1 VRLATF
7 NILHGL
13 SPEDGRVDV
22 DRFADAVRRLDADV
36 LALQEVDRNQD
47 RSAHADLTAVAA
59 AAMAAREHRFV
70 AALSGTPGATWQPA
84 TGTEA
89 ADAGGYGIAL
99 LSRYPVLAWETI
111 RLPPVPV
118 AVPMTFAGRRRPV
131 LVRDEPRV
139 AVTAVIDTPRGEVT
153 VAAVHLTFIPGWNAH
168 QLRRLTSA
176 LRTCT
181 GPVVLMGDL
190 NMGVGQATRFSR
202 MQPLALAPTFPADR
216 PQRQIDH
223 ILTDDLTGLA
233 AAPGVGT
240 SHRLALSDHRALS
253 VDL

>member
-1 VRLATF
+1 MRLATF

-22 DRFADAVRRLDADV
+22 DRFADAVRLLDADV
-36 LALQEVDRNQD
+36 LALQEVDRNQG

-59 AAMAAREHRFV
+59 EAMGAPSTVSSQPSPARR
-70 AALSGTPGATWQPA
+70 APRGGRRRAPSPPTRRATASRCSRATRSSPGRA
-84 TGTEA
+84 
-89 ADAGGYGIAL
+89 
-99 LSRYPVLAWETI
+99 I

-139 AVTAVIDTPRGEVT
+139 AVTAVMDTPRGQVT

-176 LRTCT
+176 LRTRT
-181 GPVVLMGDL
+181 
-190 NMGVGQATRFSR
+190 
-202 MQPLALAPTFPADR
+202 PAR
-216 PQRQIDH
+216 WC
-223 ILTDDLTGLA
+223 
-233 AAPGVGT
+233 
-240 SHRLALSDHRALS
+240 
-253 VDL
+253 

>member
-1 VRLATF
+1 MRLATF
-7 NILHGL
+7 NILHGM

-22 DRFADAVRRLDADV
+22 DRFADAVRLLDADV

-47 RSAHADLTAVAA
+47 RSTHADLAAVAA
-59 AAMAAREHRFV
+59 EAMEAPEHRFV
-70 AALSGTPGATWQPA
+70 AALSGTPGATWRPA
-84 TGTEA
+84 TAPSPPTLRLR
-89 ADAGGYGIAL
+89 IAL
-99 LSRYPVLAWETI
+99 LSRFPVLAWETI

-139 AVTAVIDTPRGEVT
+139 AVTAVMDTPRGQVT

-176 LRTCT
+176 LRTRP

-190 NMGVGQATRFSR
+190 NMGVGQATRLSR
-202 MQPLALAPTFPADR
+202 MQPLALAPTFPVAR

-233 AAPGVGT
+233 AAPGVGR